1 MNSFYLATLQPYV
14 FCVVIYFTSGPQTI
28 EETAENQQYTRNMLS
43 FREDLGFNE
52 HDLN

>member
-28 EETAENQQYTRNMLS
+28 EETAEINSIHVTCYRL
-43 FREDLGFNE
+43 EKI
-52 HDLN
+52 